1 MDAPTLQSEE
11 PTLESED
18 VDRYLTFT
26 TDDMFYAFPIRN
38 VTEIIGMQTIT
49 TVPDVPPFI
58 KGVINLRGKVIPLM
72 DVRLRLGLQGV
83 EYNDRT
89 CIIVVEVTDR
99 NVGVIVDA
107 VSDVL
112 TIDTAQIEPPPDYRS
127 GNDTHYISGM
137 AKREEGIVVVL
148 DAEELLRISET
159 DTRRGAGAS

>member
-72 DVRLRLGLQGV
+72 DVRLRLGLPGV

-99 NVGVIVDA
+99 SVGVIVDA

-112 TIDTAQIEPPPDYRS
+112 TIDTAQIE
-127 GNDTHYISGM
+127 
-137 AKREEGIVVVL
+137 
-148 DAEELLRISET
+148 
-159 DTRRGAGAS
+159 